1 MDWGVFFYALNYY
14 YKTELTFST
23 LFKLLGVVL
32 IVFSN
37 NAGQFS
43 VSHEIL
49 HKPGWRRVIGTFHM
63 LKTLNM
69 HFTYEHIFGHHRKVA
84 TEEDPASA

>member
-1 MDWGVFFYALNYY
+1 MHVYSTTDLTLPSFFSLIGFAIVVSNLN
-14 YKTELTFST
+14 
-23 LFKLLGVVL
+23 
-32 IVFSN
+32 
-37 NAGQFS
+37 AAQFA

-49 HKPGWRRVIGTFHM
+49 HKPGWRRIVGTLHM

-84 TEEDPASA
+84 TPEDPASSRKN